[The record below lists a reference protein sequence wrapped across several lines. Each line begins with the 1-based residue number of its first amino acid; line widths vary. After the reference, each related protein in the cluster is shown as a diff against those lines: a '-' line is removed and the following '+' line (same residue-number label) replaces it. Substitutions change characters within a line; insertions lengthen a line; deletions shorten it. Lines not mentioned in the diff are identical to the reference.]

1 MGRIIASTNVTID
14 GSVCDPTGEE
24 GRPGGG
30 WFGRIGSADHDAFGR
45 AALEEARAAGAFLMG
60 RHTYE
65 FLASRW
71 PDRTGPLAE
80 RLGEIDKFVVSATL
94 AGPAWR
100 NTSVLRDDPVP
111 AVAALKRRI
120 DGDIVVPASFRLV
133 RALLDADL
141 VDELRVIVYPFLV
154 GTGEPG
160 YGHLSAAKRLHLLDH
175 RRLGEDLTYAAYRID
190 PGAEPP
196 ADR

>member
-14 GSVCDPTGEE
+14 GSVRDPTGEE

-30 WFGRIGSADHDAFGR
+30 WFGRIGSADREAFGR

-60 RHTYE
+60 RRTYE

-71 PDRTGPLAE
+71 PDRTGPLAD
-80 RLGEIDKFVVSATL
+80 RLGEIDKFVVSTTL
-94 AGPAWR
+94 DGPAWR
-100 NTSVLRDDPVP
+100 NTDVLRDDPVP
-111 AVAALKRRI
+111 AVATLKRRI

-133 RALLDADL
+133 RALLEADL
-141 VDELRVIVYPFLV
+141 VDELRVIFYPFLL
-154 GTGEPG
+154 GTGESG
-160 YGHLSAAKRLHLLDH
+160 YGHLAAAKRLHLVDH
-175 RRLGEDLTYAAYRID
+175 RRLGENLTSAVYRID

-196 ADR
+196 AVR

>member
-100 NTSVLRDDPVP
+100 NRSQPVRRRRTRATRPPP
-111 AVAALKRRI
+111 AAA
-120 DGDIVVPASFRLV
+120 G
-133 RALLDADL
+133 RAAGL
-141 VDELRVIVYPFLV
+141 
-154 GTGEPG
+154 
-160 YGHLSAAKRLHLLDH
+160 
-175 RRLGEDLTYAAYRID
+175 D
-190 PGAEPP
+190 PGAMSARP
-196 ADR
+196 RV